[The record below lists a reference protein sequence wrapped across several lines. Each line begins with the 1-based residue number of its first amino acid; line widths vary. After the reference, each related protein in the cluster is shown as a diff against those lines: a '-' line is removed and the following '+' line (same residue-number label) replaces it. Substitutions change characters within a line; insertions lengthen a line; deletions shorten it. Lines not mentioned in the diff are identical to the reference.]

1 MNNIKPADRIA
12 KVEEYYFSRK
22 LKEIAELNAQGKGI
36 INLGIGSPD
45 LPPSAETIET
55 LTIEAS
61 KHNTHGYQS
70 YNGVVELRSAFSNWY
85 AKWFDVELNPSN
97 EILPLI
103 GSKEGILHISMAFLN
118 PGDSVLVPNPGYP
131 TYSSLSKIV
140 GANVVLYD
148 LTEEGGWL
156 PDFDQLESMDLSG
169 VKLMWVNYPNMPT
182 GTKATRELFVKLV
195 DFARRHNIV
204 VVNDN
209 PYSFVL
215 NKDLLSILQVPGA
228 KDVCIEMN
236 SLSKSHNMPGWRIGM
251 LASNPQFVEWII
263 RVKSNIDSGMFRAMQ
278 LAAAKALEAGSEWY
292 DGMNELYARRRHLAE
307 EILTILGC
315 EFDSQQSGMFLWGR
329 IPQSYSNGEELAHK
343 LLYGANLFLTPGS
356 IFGSNGNKYIR
367 ISLCANEDMLREALN
382 RINKLER

>member
-1 MNNIKPADRIA
+1 MNNIKPADRIS

-22 LKEIAELNAQGKGI
+22 LKEIAQLNAQGKGI

-45 LPPSAETIET
+45 LPPSVDTIQVLCE
-55 LTIEAS
+55 EAS
-61 KHNTHGYQS
+61 KSNTHGYQS
-70 YNGVVELRSAFSNWY
+70 YNGVIELRTAFANWY
-85 AKWFDVELNPSN
+85 DRWFGVELNPTN

-148 LTEEGGWL
+148 LTQESGWM
-156 PDFDQLESMDLSG
+156 PDFEQLEGMDLSG

-182 GTKATRELFVKLV
+182 GTKATHELFERLV

-228 KDVCIEMN
+228 KEVCIEMN

-251 LASNPQFVEWII
+251 AASNPQFIEWII

-278 LAAAKALEAGSEWY
+278 LAASKALESGEEWY
-292 DGMNELYARRRHLAE
+292 DGMNEIYSRRRELAE
-307 EILTILGC
+307 EILTRLGC
-315 EFDSQQSGMFLWGR
+315 IFDSKQSGMFLWGKV
-329 IPQSYSNGEELAHK
+329 PECYNNAEELADK
-343 LLYGANLFLTPGS
+343 LLYQADLFLTPGS

-367 ISLCANEDMLREALN
+367 VSLCANEEMLREALD
-382 RINKLER
+382 RINKLDR